1 MKKIRSTLCF
11 LILSLTSYSM
21 ISSFLFNNVSAI
33 SNHSTIETFSSSSF
47 PSISVKAANQIYFI
61 QDCIPGKGK
70 NSFRSS
76 GACGDTAREIYWSVL
91 GQHFDPIQIAGIF
104 GNLTNEG
111 SFGPT
116 KWQYNLVASPGA
128 PFQRHSFDELYN
140 WPPCN
145 GKDCAGGVGSFQITS
160 ALGPYL
166 QYVNKEAPDLLGYF
180 KDTKYSANGDELLK
194 IMPKEDF
201 IGLVEL
207 EVKFVMEV
215 HLDKSAIDD
224 FKSKTDPGDAAR
236 WWSVNY
242 ERCDDCTDWN
252 SGENDERAASA
263 KQEYETMKNF
273 TCSSAPSP
281 NSNRTENPDNDDNK
295 NKKDDKD
302 EKDDIIN
309 SDDNKSSNTTKS
321 GITWIGDS
329 YSVGANAKGLISKN
343 FSDVDL
349 GSGSPDTSTSN
360 IQVSK
365 FVSKND
371 SSNPSCLKILEN
383 TINSNNLRSNLVFAC
398 GTNGGWSDS
407 DITKFKSLL
416 KDQNVR
422 AVVVSSKIP
431 GNDYADSNSKLKKL
445 ADENDNITLA
455 DWAAVYSDD
464 YFKSDK
470 IHPNDDP
477 GYEKWI
483 ETISNALGN
492 AKSSCSTS
500 TYEGDYP
507 SYPQCGSTWS
517 NEYYGTNSE
526 GKNYTMCDASCG
538 ASSMAMLATVAANQ
552 DILPLDVRDLLGGS
566 YYWATSGSGMA
577 KLDQI
582 VGDKYGFEVINV
594 PYDSLEDAETKM
606 KQYLDDDYMLHFSG
620 AGSYPFSTGG
630 HYIGIFGWTDKANN
644 SVMLA
649 NSGGHGNKEA
659 NLHDV
664 IHAGL
669 HGGSFSAIKKGGG
682 NGKCNPSG
690 DNICPTDSD
699 SGSGNNNKAGS
710 CSAKVLNTVKDLLA
724 LAKKN
729 GYNYGGG
736 HDADGSAYF
745 DSILKDGAVMGVDC
759 TGFASLVM
767 YSTFGVKETFWTG
780 SIAGNSNYK
789 EIPKSD
795 IQPGDIFNYND
806 SANCKAHGG
815 IIINV
820 NGDTITK
827 IAQTGRVSYITD
839 GAIAAD
845 GNRALGYSEDSN
857 GINGNLQ
864 CANSAPDV
872 KYYRYKECH

>member
-1 MKKIRSTLCF
+1 MNTNSTKIRLLNPIISR
-11 LILSLTSYSM
+11 LIKLTAPFICLLIAM
-21 ISSFLFNNVSAI
+21 FFPACTTNAI
-33 SNHSTIETFSSSSF
+33 SKLSTGDIRTY
-47 PSISVKAANQIYFI
+47 AANSIYFI
-61 QDCIPGKGK
+61 DNQCIPGSGYSG
-70 NSFRSS
+70 NVSS
-76 GACGDTAREIYWSVL
+76 ICGNTAKEKYWSAL
-91 GQHFDPIQIAGIF
+91 RAAGFEDIHIAAMF
-104 GNLTNEG
+104 GSAMHEG

-116 KWQYNLVASPGA
+116 LWQYNIVPAGSGQFVSDKPWE
-128 PFQRHSFDELYN
+128 RLYN
-140 WPPCN
+140 DCDG
-145 GKDCAGGVGSFQITS
+145 GKCGGVGAFQITWELS
-160 ALGPYL
+160 SYL
-166 QYVNKEAPDLLGYF
+166 HKVNDKNPNLIKYF
-180 KDTKYSANGDELLK
+180 KDPSYSLKGDEALQK
-194 IMPKEDF
+194 IGATDF
-201 IGLVEL
+201 DQLVETEIELFVLGTRKETSEGLKTKTTLDEAADYWTEVL
-207 EVKFVMEV
+207 E
-215 HLDKSAIDD
+215 
-224 FKSKTDPGDAAR
+224 
-236 WWSVNY
+236 N
-242 ERCDDCTDWN
+242 CDDCCGDADKDK
-252 SGENDERAASA
+252 SCGQLAPRRASA
-263 KQEYETMKNF
+263 HE
-273 TCSSAPSP
+273 AL
-281 NSNRTENPDNDDNK
+281 
-295 NKKDDKD
+295 
-302 EKDDIIN
+302 DIIKTFSCSGSSQPSTTP
-309 SDDNKSSNTTKS
+309 SDDSKDSDDDSKQDDSKPTTPNKESTKD

-383 TINSNNLRSNLVFAC
+383 TIDSNNLRSNLVFAC

-407 DITKFKSLL
+407 DITKLKSLL

-445 ADENDNITLA
+445 ADENDNIALA

-483 ETISNALGN
+483 ETISNALDN

-566 YYWATSGSGMA
+566 YYWATSGSGMTE
-577 KLDQI
+577 LDKI

-669 HGGSFSAIKKGGG
+669 HGSSFSAIKKGGG

-845 GNRALGYSEDSN
+845 GNRALGYSEDSS